1 MPSQLHEVVLELF
14 RNSGELPRE
23 LLREQ
28 GLKIDG
34 STVEHAPTNLSLVA
48 PASYYADHVT
58 VFRDEQKR
66 ATGAVV
72 IEVQRDIDAHKTW
85 TWPAYLINT
94 RARYQCPTSLL
105 VVTPEQEVARWA
117 RKAIDTGHP
126 QFSLEP
132 VVISFDDVPRVE
144 DPSIAKRV
152 PELAVLSA
160 MAHPSE
166 IIAKTALEGIAAL
179 PPDQIRLYSDLIL
192 DPLPELRERLKE
204 EMMKDYVYKTDFVR
218 EMVER
223 HESAHRDGLRMGMLN
238 AARTLAIDKLGEL
251 TTDEETSLGI
261 SGEVRLRELVSKLG
275 RAPDPEQARAVLEQ
289 FRARGPF

>member
-23 LLREQ
+23 LLREH
-28 GLKIDG
+28 GLEIDG
-34 STVEHAPTNLSLVA
+34 SSVEHAPTNLSLVA

-58 VFRDEQKR
+58 VFRDEKDQP
-66 ATGAVV
+66 TGAVV
-72 IEVQRDIDAHKTW
+72 IEVQRDIDAHKAW

-94 RARYQCPTSLL
+94 RARYKCPTSLL

-117 RKAIDTGHP
+117 RKVIETGHP
-126 QFSLEP
+126 RFSLEP
-132 VVISFDDVPRVE
+132 VVISFADVPRLK

-166 IIAKTALEGIAAL
+166 IIAKMALESIASL
-179 PPDQIRLYSDLIL
+179 PAEQVRLYTDLIL
-192 DPLPELRERLKE
+192 EPLPGLREQLKE
-204 EMMKDYVYKTDFVR
+204 ETMKGYVYQTDFVR

-223 HESAHRDGLRMGMLN
+223 HESAHRDGLRMGMMK
-238 AARTLAIDKLGEL
+238 AARTLALDKLGEL
-251 TTDEETSLGI
+251 TSAEENALSA
-261 SGEVRLRELVSKLG
+261 SGEVRLGELVAQLG
-275 RAPDPEQARAVLEQ
+275 RAPNPTQARAVLDQ
-289 FRARGPF
+289 FRVRASF